1 MSVENPELQ
10 RTLRPSFGGGL
21 SEMTYQ
27 GGKSRIANDLSQIIT
42 GGTTFVSLFC
52 GGCAVEEKITGFDR
66 MILNDQHP
74 YLIAL
79 WKGLQSGYVLPES
92 MTREEYA
99 YIREHKDEDPVL
111 TGFAGFGCSF
121 GGKWFGGFA
130 RNTKK
135 DCYCVQSRNSLA
147 RAMKTLEKAEFLC
160 RDYRLVPI
168 PPTSTIYADPPYKG
182 TTGYNKREFRSDFF
196 WSYMRILARNGH
208 KVFISEMEAPE
219 DFSCIWQK
227 EFTRTLNKNQPMV
240 VTEKLFTYGG

>member
-1 MSVENPELQ
+1 MKRVL
-10 RTLRPSFGGGL
+10 LKL
-21 SEMTYQ
+21 SGEALA
-27 GGKSRIANDLSQIIT
+27 G
-42 GGTTFVSLFC
+42 
-52 GGCAVEEKITGFDR
+52 EKKTGFDR

-240 VTEKLFTYGG
+240 VTEKLFT